1 MMDFPKFERREKLAR
16 FVFLI
21 VFSAALFA
29 ACSRSE
35 SKTVNNAN
43 ANSGGKQEEAI
54 SVTTDKAVARGVPA
68 YIQATGS
75 LVADE
80 TSNIASKVAGK
91 VTNVYVNAGDF
102 VRQGSV
108 IIKLDENTA
117 RLQMAQAQAAVKQQ
131 QAGVAQAQAR
141 LGLSANGSFSASTIP
156 EVRVAGANYE
166 QALAQLR
173 QAEANEKR
181 YRELVETGDV
191 AIMTY
196 ETYRTTRDTVRAQV
210 NAAKQQL
217 DAAVNTAKQNNQ
229 AIKSAQAAVEA
240 AQTQVAIAQQA
251 IADTIVRAPFSG
263 FISARP
269 TAVGEY
275 VTTATPVATILR
287 TNPIKLQVQVGEKD
301 IPFIKIGMGISL
313 SVDAYKDRKFAGTVS
328 AINPSVDAS
337 SRTAI
342 VEAQIENNDNMLRAG
357 MFATAQITRP
367 GGGQSVFVPK
377 SAVYNDQNTQSYR
390 SFVIQNGIAKLRVV
404 QIGQEEDNDIEI
416 LSGINDGETV
426 ATSNLA
432 QLYEGAK
439 VQTQ

>member
-1 MMDFPKFERREKLAR
+1 MIDFLRIERLKNLAQ

-21 VFSAALFA
+21 VFSTAFLG

-35 SKTVNNAN
+35 SKTNDGANNN
-43 ANSGGKQEEAI
+43 FKKQDEA
-54 SVTTDKAVARGVPA
+54 VTVSTATAVARDVPA

-80 TSNIASKVAGK
+80 TSEIASKVAGK
-91 VTNVYVNAGDF
+91 VTNVYANAGDF
-102 VRQGSV
+102 VRAGSLIV
-108 IIKLDENTA
+108 KLDESA
-117 RLQMAQAQAAVKQQ
+117 AQLQVAQAQAAVKQQ

-141 LGLSANGSFSASTIP
+141 IGLAPNGTFSASTIP

-166 QALAQLR
+166 QVLAQLR

-196 ETYRTTRDTVRAQV
+196 ESYRTTRDTARAQV
-210 NAAKQQL
+210 KAAKEQL
-217 DAAVNTAKQNNQ
+217 DAATNAARQNNA
-229 AIKSAQAAVEA
+229 AIKAAQAAVDA
-240 AQTQVAIAQQA
+240 ARTQVATAQQA
-251 IADTIVRAPFSG
+251 VADTTIRAPFSG

-269 TAVGEY
+269 IAVGEY

-313 SVDAYKDRKFAGTVS
+313 AVDAYKDRKFAGTVS

-342 VEAQIENNDNMLRAG
+342 VEAQIENKDNLLRAG

-367 GGGQSVFVPK
+367 GGGQSVFVRK

-390 SFVIQNGIAKLRVV
+390 SFVIQNGGIAKLRVV
-404 QIGQEEDNDIEI
+404 QIGQEEDDEIEI
-416 LSGINDGETV
+416 LSGIENGETV

-439 VQTQ
+439 VSF